1 LTGIKVTIPRE
12 SGRVEVDITE
22 VRPEEWPH
30 LVVLETRYGRS
41 GWEIARRLAEWIRNQ
56 VDRGTPP
63 TAGEGSG

>member
-1 LTGIKVTIPRE
+1 MTGIKVTIPRE

-41 GWEIARRLAEWIRNQ
+41 GWDVARKLAEWVRANAARENTEGPPPS
-56 VDRGTPP
+56 DR
-63 TAGEGSG
+63 